1 MLTGD
6 QFTGLPESSGSNEMI
21 FAADDAPLTVLS
33 FSSDIESR
41 RRWILSPDCF
51 VKSRSG
57 VELLSPLPC
66 NNLSGGHFVFEPS
79 FCIEG
84 ADHLDP
90 QRKFQQQ
97 RTRLAN
103 I

>member
-21 FAADDAPLTVLS
+21 FTADDAPLTVLF

-51 VKSRSG
+51 VTSRSG
-57 VELLSPLPC
+57 VEVTILFALQQ
-66 NNLSGGHFVFEPS
+66 FIWRS
-79 FCIEG
+79 F
-84 ADHLDP
+84 D
-90 QRKFQQQ
+90 F
-97 RTRLAN
+97 
-103 I
+103 